1 MRIFLIGYR
10 CTGKT
15 TVGEI
20 LASMLDY
27 DFLDIDEKVESDN
40 GCSISS
46 IVKTHGWNKF
56 RKLEKQTLFET
67 LDNEDIIVSTGGGIV
82 LDLENRIFL
91 KNNGVSIWLFAN
103 KDVIIN
109 RLTNDN
115 NTLLSRPGLTDKKLE
130 QETEMM
136 IKQRK
141 PFYSEITQ
149 IKFDTSIKTPEKLA
163 QMIKRRISND
173 RE

>member
-136 IKQRK
+136 IKQRE